1 MLSSVNSCQKWQ
13 AVTFPPN
20 GLIWVTGRDPKGLL
34 EKQGNNMI
42 YPGESWFEVNWQR
55 YLVAKYLDSVDGSLD
70 VGSMDDVV
78 SGIRNSLVFHFW
90 ASRPSVLD

>member
-34 EKQGNNMI
+34 EEQGNNMI
-42 YPGESWFEVNWQR
+42 HPGESWFEVNWHR
-55 YLVAKYLDSVDGSLD
+55 YLVAKVPGFGRLLTRRQPDG
-70 VGSMDDVV
+70 
-78 SGIRNSLVFHFW
+78 
-90 ASRPSVLD
+90 